1 MSSPIRRMDDDDDQP
16 SDRAPSWLAARRN
29 VPEPE
34 RQADIAGPAFSG
46 DRAMVQLN
54 RQLLR
59 TAADLVPEPP
69 LEAGEGGP
77 ENHRSMMWRFFSLVG
92 IAAAIAWGI
101 VLLPIMKKPAA
112 VTSQTESWQSSNDA
126 SPVQLADAA
135 PTTGGPPPGQNGVPT
150 VDQPRVVALI
160 PITKPP
166 GATAPNDPPSA
177 PRPAPPVAKS
187 VSVVASPPTT
197 SLSQVALTTAAA
209 ATTVAANSSAPQSNP
224 VRANSGPAAA
234 SPSPQPSSDLTAQA
248 PATASPVPASPQPHA
263 QPAPASPQPVAS
275 VTPSTPSEPSAT
287 SARSSPA
294 SAPNSDEITMLL
306 NRGKDFLASGD
317 LSSAQLLFRRA
328 AEAGSAEAAMNL
340 ASTYDPHYLAEHNV
354 VGVMGNEEKARA
366 WYQRAIDLGSAEAS
380 RRLAELGNK

>member
-16 SDRAPSWLAARRN
+16 SDRAPSWLSGRRN

-34 RQADIAGPAFSG
+34 RQADFVGPAFSG
-46 DRAMVQLN
+46 DRAMLQLN

-59 TAADLVPEPP
+59 TSADLVPEPP
-69 LEAGEGGP
+69 LEADESGP
-77 ENHRSMMWRFFSLVG
+77 ENQWSMMWRLFSLIG

-101 VLLPIMKKPAA
+101 VLLPTLRKPAT
-112 VTSQTESWQSSNDA
+112 VTSQTDSRQAPNEA
-126 SPVQLADAA
+126 SPVQLADAGA
-135 PTTGGPPPGQNGVPT
+135 TTGYPPPAQNGPT

-166 GATAPNDPPSA
+166 AATTPNDSPSA
-177 PRPAPPVAKS
+177 ALPATPVAKS
-187 VSVVASPPTT
+187 VPAAASPPTT
-197 SLSQVALTTAAA
+197 SLPRVALTTAAA
-209 ATTVAANSSAPQSNP
+209 ATPVAATSTAPQSNP
-224 VRANSGPAAA
+224 VRLNSVPSAT
-234 SPSPQPSSDLTAQA
+234 SPSPQPNPDLAAQA
-248 PATASPVPASPQPHA
+248 AA
-263 QPAPASPQPVAS
+263 PAPPQRAASI
-275 VTPSTPSEPSAT
+275 TPSTPSEP
-287 SARSSPA
+287 PA
-294 SAPNSDEITMLL
+294 ASVHSGPALAPDSGEITMLL
-306 NRGKDFLASGD
+306 SRGKDFLASGD

-328 AEAGSAEAAMNL
+328 AEAGSAEAALNL